1 MPAETAV
8 SSQLPRDADGRLSRD
23 AAWWRPGRSWVP
35 AAAAALIA
43 GVVFAFARDTLI
55 DDAYI
60 TLDYARSLAF
70 HLQWGLIPAATSNT
84 ATSALNVLVLA
95 LFTVV
100 THNAVVALGIVL
112 VLSTVALEVGLRV
125 AARAYGLPGWLGLLS
140 VALVSVNPLLISSIG
155 LEVALGAGLGGLLVA
170 AAATHRPVW
179 FGVLAG
185 LLLLTRPD
193 LLIVVLVVFFG
204 QRRWYRGWWRPLAAA
219 VVVTAPWYVWSWL
232 ALGSAVPA
240 TLVIKTAEKS
250 WGSYQFSNGPLLYDA
265 AYPVPTVL
273 SFLPMALGLLT
284 ALLWL
289 ALRVTRPS
297 DRLRRLDRLAALP
310 LAGAL
315 YYLAYTALGVPPYH
329 WYYGPSIVWTT
340 VFLAAAVAAPWTPT
354 ATTSVVSVVSR
365 GFGAVL
371 VAALLVASVWDY
383 GSGGLPRT
391 QAQIT
396 TNWAT
401 PGDYA
406 TMGAAVG
413 RLAGNRTVASFGE
426 IGAMAYFCDCSMIDE
441 FSDPGAVAGL
451 VNQRIAATHGLRR
464 KLIGW
469 NFHFLDHTRRPVVAQ
484 LALVYTGKPVP
495 GALGSWPVTSAWQ
508 GPHYVSLVR
517 NR

>member
-1 MPAETAV
+1 MPAV
-8 SSQLPRDADGRLSRD
+8 
-23 AAWWRPGRSWVP
+23 
-35 AAAAALIA
+35 AAALIA
-43 GVVFAFARDTLI
+43 GVVFAFARGTLI

-60 TLDYARSLAF
+60 TLDYARNLAF
-70 HLQWGLIPAATSNT
+70 HGHWGLIPAATSNT

-95 LFTVV
+95 LFTAI

-170 AAATHRPVW
+170 AAATRRPVW

-193 LLIVVLVVFFG
+193 LLIVVLVVFFF
-204 QRRWYRGWWRPLAAA
+204 QPRWYRGWWRSLVAAI
-219 VVVTAPWYVWSWL
+219 VVTAPWYVWSWL
-232 ALGSAVPA
+232 VLGSAVPA

-265 AYPVPTVL
+265 NYPAATVL
-273 SFLPMALGLLT
+273 SFLPMTLGLLT
-284 ALLWL
+284 ALGWL
-289 ALRVTRPS
+289 ILRVTRPS

-329 WYYGPSIVWTT
+329 WYYGPSIIWTT
-340 VFLAAAVAAPWTPT
+340 VFLAAAVAALWTPT
-354 ATTSVVSVVSR
+354 ATSVVSR
-365 GFGAVL
+365 GFGAAL
-371 VAALLVASVWDY
+371 VTALLVTSVWDY
-383 GSGGLPRT
+383 GAGGLPRT

-401 PGDYA
+401 PDDYA
-406 TMGAAVG
+406 TVGAAVG
-413 RLAGNRTVASFGE
+413 KLAGNRTVASFGE
-426 IGAMAYFCDCSMIDE
+426 IGAMAYFCDCSMIDA
-441 FSDPGAVAGL
+441 FSDPGAVASL
-451 VNQRIAATHGLRR
+451 VNQRIAASHGLDR

-469 NFHFLDHTRRPVVAQ
+469 NFHFLDRTRKPIVTQ

-495 GALGSWPVTSAWQ
+495 GALASWPVTSAWA

-517 NR
+517 NH